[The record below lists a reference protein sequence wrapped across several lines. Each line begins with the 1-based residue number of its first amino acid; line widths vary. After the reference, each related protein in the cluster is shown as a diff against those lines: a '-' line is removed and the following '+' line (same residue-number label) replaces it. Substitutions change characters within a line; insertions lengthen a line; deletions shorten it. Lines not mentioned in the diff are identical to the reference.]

1 MMLKSMAV
9 AAALAAL
16 AWMFQEGGRPQPG
29 RGIVAVQADEVKW
42 ERVEGMPAG
51 VQAAHAAGEGEQA
64 HVTLLKFAAGTRL
77 ALHRHTPDLV
87 VTVLRGSILLGT
99 EGRPDPARGTRVGA
113 GGYFKIRGGAPHWT
127 IAPEEAILVVS
138 SQGPLD
144 TKWEE
149 PEPPR
154 D

>member
-1 MMLKSMAV
+1 MVKGLAV

-16 AWMFQEGGRPQPG
+16 AWMFQEGRRPENG

-42 ERVEGMPAG
+42 ESAEGMPAG
-51 VQAAHAAGEGEQA
+51 VRVAPVAGEGGEA
-64 HVTLLKFAAGTRL
+64 HVLLVKFAAGTRL
-77 ALHRHTPDLV
+77 PLHHHTPDHV
-87 VTVLRGSILLGT
+87 VTVLRGSIILGT

-138 SQGPLD
+138 AQGPFD
-144 TKWEE
+144 TKWAEGE
-149 PEPPR
+149 APPR